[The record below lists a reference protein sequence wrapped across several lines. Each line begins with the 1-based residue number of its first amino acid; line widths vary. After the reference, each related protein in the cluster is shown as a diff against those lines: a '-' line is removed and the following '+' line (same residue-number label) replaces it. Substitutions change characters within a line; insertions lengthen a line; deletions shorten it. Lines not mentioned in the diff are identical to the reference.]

1 MAADAA
7 RDVSLYFFTEG
18 TPFHLEI
25 LRSGRGLERLLEG
38 FKKIRAVTFVAEAQS
53 VLDLIDKYGYQ
64 DVELILGESF
74 TDFQGSLGAGTLT
87 RLCSHLENGILRLYA
102 PRKTIH
108 SKFYIL
114 ERTGKVRIIHGS
126 RNLYPTSSW
135 DSVAVYDFPSDHPLV
150 KEFIAHYDEHRGGCT
165 RYMGDLLDQLRREPS
180 RRAELI
186 EAYLQRG
193 APAEESGI
201 QVIIREATFKALRHP
216 TAELLTIE
224 VPPDPPAQKDLEKFL
239 EVIRP
244 TKSAEGL
251 TIRTHEYLGLV
262 ERKVG
267 LPLMVVDLDELQ
279 VTLVLGGK
287 VLERTKPLPE
297 DRSEV
302 SRALDHLERYIGT
315 ADAEKAMP
323 SDSKVQEAAM
333 FEAVLYFLA
342 SPFFHE
348 HMRTRR
354 AKVGLVDRRGPL
366 FLLIYGRSSNGKSTF
381 PQFALKLIAGAAVT
395 PLPAKEFKETTLE
408 RARSVGTTFPLV
420 FDDMTS
426 VTDRK
431 FEMIVKSYWEKHWN
445 ESEPVPTLI
454 FSTNVPILKDWARTR
469 VDKVIFPVYFQPDP
483 GKKQELHQLLL
494 EENHLFEWFS
504 FLYLRELQ
512 KDLPVASDDLAVAR
526 KVMGTLYD
534 YAGRQTPSFFSLQ
547 PFETLFGSGRLEWH
561 DLLYGMKKAQ
571 GVEEGSRLRID
582 FTKDMQTGEVSY
594 YESLL
599 PMNLNKDRKGNT
611 ILIYSPEIF
620 RGWLGGESAAS
631 PGQGSETRGGR
642 KLGLLKRLRERMG
655 KVS

>member
-1 MAADAA
+1 M
-7 RDVSLYFFTEG
+7 
-18 TPFHLEI
+18 
-25 LRSGRGLERLLEG
+25 EG
-38 FKKIRAVTFVAEAQS
+38 FTKIQAVTYVAEAQS
-53 VLDLIDKYGYQ
+53 VLDLIEKYGYE
-64 DVELILGESF
+64 DVELVLGESF
-74 TDFQGSLGAGTLT
+74 TDFQGSLEAGTLT
-87 RLCSHLENGILRLYA
+87 RLCAHLENGILRLYA

-114 ERTGKVRIIHGS
+114 ERTGQVRIIHGS
-126 RNLYPTSSW
+126 RNLYPTGSW
-135 DSVAVYDFPSDHPLV
+135 DSVAVYDFPPDHPLV
-150 KEFIAHYDEHRGGCT
+150 REFITHYMDHREGCT
-165 RYMGDLLDQLRREPS
+165 RYMGDLLDQLRKEPN

-193 APAEESGI
+193 APVEQSGI
-201 QVIIREATFKALRHP
+201 QVIIREATFKALRQP
-216 TAELLTIE
+216 AAELLTIE

-244 TKSAEGL
+244 TKTAEGL

-267 LPLMVVDLDELQ
+267 LPIMVVDLDEPR
-279 VTLVLGGK
+279 VTLVLGGQ
-287 VLERTKPLPE
+287 VSDRTRSLPE

-302 SRALDHLERYIGT
+302 FRALDHLERYIQT

-323 SDSKVQEAAM
+323 WDSKVQKAAM
-333 FEAVLYFLA
+333 FEAILYFLA

-381 PQFALKLIAGAAVT
+381 LQFALKLIAGAAVT

-431 FEMIVKSYWEKHWN
+431 FEMIIKTYWEKHWN

-483 GKKQELHQLLL
+483 EKKQELHQLLL

-504 FLYLRELQ
+504 YLYLRELQ
-512 KDLPVASDDLAVAR
+512 MDQPVASDDLALAR
-526 KVMGTLYD
+526 KVMRSLYD
-534 YAGRQTPSFFSLQ
+534 YAGRQVPSSFSPQ
-547 PFETLFGSGRLEWH
+547 PFEMLFGSGRLEWH

-571 GVEEGSRLRID
+571 LVEEGSRLRID

-611 ILIYSPEIF
+611 ILIYSPEAF
-620 RGWLGGESAAS
+620 RAWLGGESAANLDRS
-631 PGQGSETRGGR
+631 ADSARRTRP
-642 KLGLLKRLRERMG
+642 GLLGRLRVRLG
-655 KVS
+655 KGS